1 MRVFGLWLCFTALV
15 LVAAPVLSVAA
26 PPAPDPAPAPTPTP
40 APAPDPAPAAQP
52 PAAETRSAPVA
63 RTPPP
68 VDARPVRVVAPARVA
83 VPVPASRPAPKRR
96 EARRERTS
104 AGAAGTL
111 PAPLQRATAWPR
123 LPLKP
128 VTGETA
134 DRGPLLRA
142 AVGLLLLVA
151 AGTASLRLMVRIAGP
166 ALVVLAVLAGLPA
179 EARAA
184 PALTYACSPA
194 PANCLGWY
202 RSSVTVRWD
211 WDQLIAMPN
220 GGNCFETRFT
230 NDTATARAN
239 CEIRELGD
247 PFMTTAHSVPIRIDR
262 VPPTGQGFTSSR
274 PPDYGG
280 WFNRPVTLSFKGSDG
295 TSGVAGCDTVGFGG
309 PDGQAVPVSG
319 RCRDRAGN
327 VGTASYTVAYDA
339 TPPGAPRA
347 QALPGHRR
355 VSLTW
360 SLPADG
366 LSVEVVRL
374 DPGADVVLYRGAG
387 RRYTGRELRNGV
399 RYRYRVGAVD
409 RAGNRSWDETSA
421 VPTSSPLLVPANGG
435 RLKQP
440 PLLIWKPVKR
450 ARYYNVQLFRAGRK
464 VLSRWPRTN
473 RLQLRGSWRFAGRRR
488 RLVAGRYTWFV
499 WPGEGRPA
507 ARKYG
512 RALGKRKFV
521 VVR

>member
-26 PPAPDPAPAPTPTP
+26 PPAPDPAPSPTSAP

-68 VDARPVRVVAPARVA
+68 VDARPVRVVAPSRVA

-96 EARRERTS
+96 EARRERTP
-104 AGAAGTL
+104 AGAAGAL
-111 PAPLQRATAWPR
+111 PASLQRATAWPR

-151 AGTASLRLMVRIAGP
+151 AGTASLRLMVRLAGP

-280 WFNRPVTLSFKGSDG
+280 WFNHPVTLSFKGSDG

-327 VGTASYTVAYDA
+327 VGTASYAVAYDA

-347 QALPGHRR
+347 QRAARPPPGQPDLVAAGGR
-355 VSLTW
+355 VAASRSCGSTPAPTW
-360 SLPADG
+360 SCIA
-366 LSVEVVRL
+366 
-374 DPGADVVLYRGAG
+374 ARGAG
-387 RRYTGRELRNGV
+387 SP
-399 RYRYRVGAVD
+399 
-409 RAGNRSWDETSA
+409 AGNCATAFATATEWERSTG
-421 VPTSSPLLVPANGG
+421 PATGPG
-435 RLKQP
+435 TRPALCP
-440 PLLIWKPVKR
+440 
-450 ARYYNVQLFRAGRK
+450 
-464 VLSRWPRTN
+464 
-473 RLQLRGSWRFAGRRR
+473 RR
-488 RLVAGRYTWFV
+488 RLCSFPRTAG
-499 WPGEGRPA
+499 G
-507 ARKYG
+507 
-512 RALGKRKFV
+512 
-521 VVR
+521 